1 MSLKITYSLCGHCDQ
16 LLSEKT
22 LKEHKRLYFHD
33 GQWIR
38 AQSIEDEQQSVASSP
53 ISLSS
58 ADSLSKSPSDSLSS
72 LLSLSNYQGDIY
84 SDQESISEDIVGKFH
99 LRTSDASQ

>member
-1 MSLKITYSLCGHCDQ
+1 MISFCQRKLLKNTRDSI
-16 LLSEKT
+16 
-22 LKEHKRLYFHD
+22 F
-33 GQWIR
+33 QWIR

-72 LLSLSNYQGDIY
+72 LLSLSDYQGDIY

-99 LRTSDASQ
+99 LRTNDASQ